1 MRSVSIV
8 IPAYNEQ
15 DCIQELGSRLT
26 EVISQESDYLW
37 EIIIV
42 DNGSTDD
49 TWNEIQKASRLNSI
63 IRGLKLSRNFLMDG
77 GVTAGLA
84 RVESDACI
92 IMCADLQDP
101 PELIPE
107 FLRKW
112 EEGYEN
118 IYGVV
123 TERQGINLIR
133 RFNSVLFYKIAELLT
148 ETKMPKNA
156 SDFRLVDRK
165 VYEAVRNMDERNRFM
180 RGLFAWVGFK
190 SIGVEMIRPPRFG
203 GVSNAHTKVV
213 LGLAIKGILSNSLKL
228 LRFISYFG
236 LGLSTISF
244 ITVIPM
250 AIVWFTIGVPF
261 AGFGTIVSL
270 ILLGTGLQSLM
281 LGILSEYVG
290 MIYQEAK
297 GRPNF
302 IISSE
307 HNF

>member
-1 MRSVSIV
+1 MKSVSIV
-8 IPAYNEQ
+8 IPAYNEEE
-15 DCIQELGSRLT
+15 CIQELGSRLIDIVT
-26 EVISQESDYLW
+26 QESGYLW

-49 TWNEIQKASRLNSI
+49 TWNEILKVSALNATI
-63 IRGLKLSRNFLMDG
+63 KGVKLSRNFLMDG
-77 GVTAGLA
+77 GITAGLDK
-84 RVESDACI
+84 VKSDACI
-92 IMCADLQDP
+92 LMCADLQDP

-107 FLRKW
+107 FLRRW

-123 TERQGINLIR
+123 IERQGTNLIR
-133 RFNSVLFYKIAELLT
+133 RLNSILFYRIAELLT
-148 ETKMPKNA
+148 EMKLPKNA

-281 LGILSEYVG
+281 IGILSEYVG
-290 MIYQEAK
+290 LIYQEAK

>member
-1 MRSVSIV
+1 VKSVSIV
-8 IPAYNEQ
+8 IPAYNEEE
-15 DCIQELGSRLT
+15 CIQELGSRLIDIVT
-26 EVISQESDYLW
+26 QESGYLW

-49 TWNEIQKASRLNSI
+49 TWNEILKVSALNATI
-63 IRGLKLSRNFLMDG
+63 KGVKLSRNFLMDG
-77 GVTAGLA
+77 GITAGLDK
-84 RVESDACI
+84 VKSDACI
-92 IMCADLQDP
+92 LMCADLQDP

-107 FLRKW
+107 FLRRW

-123 TERQGINLIR
+123 IERQGTNLIR
-133 RFNSVLFYKIAELLT
+133 RLNSILFYRIAELLT
-148 ETKMPKNA
+148 EMKLPKNA

-281 LGILSEYVG
+281 IGILSEYVG
-290 MIYQEAK
+290 LIYQEAK